1 MSRQCFSSR
10 SLNGRWARPAGSAI
24 SRGFHGGNSLSSI
37 CYTGAGKCGGYSSI
51 SHYNTGRSRRL
62 AGGSL
67 GGYGGSS
74 GGYSTGFRDYSSL
87 GFGSGPFGYGMGPVG
102 YGAGVARPGGFG
114 SPREGGY
121 EQAGEAG
128 SQSPEGHGSGWGGGS
143 GGSGFSS
150 QSLGGGCGRGCQT
163 AGFSSRS
170 LGGGLSGG
178 RGLICGGWGYAP
190 MGRTGEGRGIHAV
203 RVDANLLRPL
213 CIQIDPEISRVKE
226 AEREEIKTLNDKFAG
241 FIDKVRHVEQQN
253 KLLETKWNCLQQ
265 QAPKEKKTLDH
276 LFTNYL
282 GVLQRQLD
290 RLLNDRE
297 QLQLEKTKFQEM
309 VEDYKCKYEAVI
321 NRRVAAENEFV
332 VLKKDVD
339 CAYSNK
345 VELEVKVE
353 ALRKELDF
361 LRCVHEAELESLQT
375 TTEDTNVIVSMDNSR
390 ELDME
395 GIIDSVRCQYEEIAQ
410 RSKDEVNS
418 LYESKYQELQSMW
431 GRQCKDLCGC
441 RREIQ
446 DLTRLIQRL
455 KGDMETTK
463 KQIDLIQTS
472 IADNEQRGECALKDA
487 KAKLTEMENALQSA
501 KDELA
506 CLLRDYQKMLNV
518 KMGLDIEIEMYRSLL
533 EGEESRL
540 YNSTPVNISVVGC
553 PNISVPAGPSG
564 SDTLGGSGFGRSC
577 TYGNIRRSAR
587 FSSKSGKLPY
597 KTGYSSRSG
606 GQLSRCPTSSG
617 FGQCGVNAAVP
628 CEPIDCG
635 PVDVGCAG
643 GGGYSSRS
651 RSMIV
656 FPREFTFS

>member
-37 CYTGAGKCGGYSSI
+37 CYTGAGKCGGYS
-51 SHYNTGRSRRL
+51 
-62 AGGSL
+62 
-67 GGYGGSS
+67 
-74 GGYSTGFRDYSSL
+74 
-87 GFGSGPFGYGMGPVG
+87 
-102 YGAGVARPGGFG
+102 
-114 SPREGGY
+114 
-121 EQAGEAG
+121 
-128 SQSPEGHGSGWGGGS
+128 
-143 GGSGFSS
+143 SGFSS

-332 VLKKDVD
+332 VLKKVSCSGHQNVGKAFGMGKD
-339 CAYSNK
+339 S
-345 VELEVKVE
+345 ELNCWKC
-353 ALRKELDF
+353 LLT
-361 LRCVHEAELESLQT
+361 LYWQELESLQT

-418 LYESKYQELQSMW
+418 LYESKSMW

-533 EGEESRL
+533 EGEE
-540 YNSTPVNISVVGC
+540 TVVGC

-651 RSMIV
+651 RRYCQQSRVCISSEGGLCSTGLSGGSSLAR
-656 FPREFTFS
+656 PYPTQSKEGCTGGSYAPGSSGGLY